1 MFSKDLL
8 MYNSDTVYYAVITQS
23 HPKKSY
29 NWRLGTSFD
38 HTSTSVYLGYP

>member
-1 MFSKDLL
+1 MLTLIF
-8 MYNSDTVYYAVITQS
+8 ITQS

-38 HTSTSVYLGYP
+38 HSLRQHPPF